1 MNAGGSGAA
10 WLRVGSIPVWVLP
23 VLHYRVE
30 YAQLVVEA
38 CRELEPDAIAVELP
52 QAMQTSVLTA
62 VDRLPFLSI
71 LRFAPEGAARP
82 ALEDAG
88 ADAPTGYLL
97 VEPADPIVEALRQAR
112 ERRISAQCIDA
123 NLFEYPDRHDR
134 LPDPYAAMRI
144 GHRAYYDEVVRARF
158 ADESPDAFDSYREAV
173 MAANVAE
180 LVRAG
185 ATNVLVV
192 CGIAHAARLVER
204 LESGSASRFGI
215 AAPEGAIAIDRA
227 SVQCFNLHEDASRE
241 VLAEWPYLSATYER
255 ARRGDGDDDAPTE
268 LRSPRIISFASRRRL
283 EAEIL
288 ESFAPPPARLELPID
303 RQTVAWY
310 LFREASARYEQ
321 DTGDRVSPHQ
331 LRVLMKFLRNWSL
344 VRGRLQ
350 PDLAQLVESA
360 KGSVDDNYAYEAW
373 DIATFWPWQDASGAL
388 PTLRPSIEDLYG
400 GMQTIHF
407 HRREKTR
414 RKRPVLM
421 RSRRG
426 EKRPGEWAEGFDGS
440 AICSYPPE
448 DVIIENFGGFLKK
461 KAKSVLSEENSRV
474 EPFTTSILDGIDVR
488 ETIRNWHKGQ
498 IFVRDNQ
505 RSRGEVGSVV
515 VIFDEDRDAD
525 AYPWLMT
532 WLGEHEQE
540 SDMAL
545 YSTDPVETIVGP
557 GISRAEY
564 GGFMMTYPP
573 RRVADVWDDPFYREA
588 RTKAEVLLMAAID
601 YSLERL
607 VVYVASD
614 PPRTALKTF
623 AARYGKKIVY
633 VPSGVLSPVTVK
645 KLRVFHVLS
654 GYDKRAIASD
664 YIW

>member
-1 MNAGGSGAA
+1 
-10 WLRVGSIPVWVLP
+10 
-23 VLHYRVE
+23 
-30 YAQLVVEA
+30 
-38 CRELEPDAIAVELP
+38 
-52 QAMQTSVLTA
+52 
-62 VDRLPFLSI
+62 
-71 LRFAPEGAARP
+71 
-82 ALEDAG
+82 
-88 ADAPTGYLL
+88 
-97 VEPADPIVEALRQAR
+97 
-112 ERRISAQCIDA
+112 
-123 NLFEYPDRHDR
+123 
-134 LPDPYAAMRI
+134 
-144 GHRAYYDEVVRARF
+144 
-158 ADESPDAFDSYREAV
+158 
-173 MAANVAE
+173 
-180 LVRAG
+180 
-185 ATNVLVV
+185 
-192 CGIAHAARLVER
+192 AHAARLVKR
-204 LESGSASRFGI
+204 LESGSTSRFGLS
-215 AAPEGAIAIDRA
+215 APEGA
-227 SVQCFNLHEDASRE
+227 SVIGRRSIQCFNLHEDASRE

-255 ARRGDGDDDAPTE
+255 ARRDADDDAPTE

-288 ESFAPPPARLELPID
+288 ETFAPPPARLALPID
-303 RQTVAWY
+303 RQTVAWH
-310 LFREASARYEQ
+310 LFRDAAARYEQ

-360 KGSVDDNYAYEAW
+360 KGSVDDNFAYEAW

-388 PTLRPSIEDLYG
+388 PTLRPTIEELYDG
-400 GMQTIHF
+400 VQTIRF

-448 DVIIENFGGFLKK
+448 DVIIENFGGYLKK

-607 VVYVASD
+607 VVYVASE
-614 PPRTALKTF
+614 PPRTALRTF

-654 GYDKRAIASD
+654 GYDKREIASD